1 LVILTWRFRNI
12 ATKIPPSFLA
22 LIRRLQFL
30 GRIFDQNF
38 QMTDELSNII
48 RVVLAFDELNTLL
61 DWRKAASKRNN

>member
-1 LVILTWRFRNI
+1 
-12 ATKIPPSFLA
+12 LA

-48 RVVLAFDELNTLL
+48 QVVLAFDELNRLL

>member
-1 LVILTWRFRNI
+1 MIL
-12 ATKIPPSFLA
+12 PSLLA
-22 LIRRLQFL
+22 LIRPLQFL

>member
-1 LVILTWRFRNI
+1 V
-12 ATKIPPSFLA
+12 

-48 RVVLAFDELNTLL
+48 RVVLAFDKLNTLL
-61 DWRKAASKRNN
+61 DWRKAASKQKN

>member
-1 LVILTWRFRNI
+1 
-12 ATKIPPSFLA
+12 LA

-48 RVVLAFDELNTLL
+48 QVVLAFDVLNTLL
-61 DWRKAASKRNN
+61 DWPKAASKRNN